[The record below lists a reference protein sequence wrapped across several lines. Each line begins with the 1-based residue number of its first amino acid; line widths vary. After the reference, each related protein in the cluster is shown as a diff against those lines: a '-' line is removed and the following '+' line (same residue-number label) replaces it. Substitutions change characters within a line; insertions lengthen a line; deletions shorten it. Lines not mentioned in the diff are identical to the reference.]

1 MIPTMLLDHLPIQN
15 SEVYLLGASRAPS
28 IPPPSPPSPATP
40 GELDCS
46 PPLDDLMSITPP
58 ETQDPTPLFKQRLS
72 NAVHVLSTEATALS
86 CLARLYDTDP
96 IARQGFNSAVE
107 AITRFKGDKGKLI
120 ISGVGKSGHIAK
132 KLVATMNSLRI
143 HATYLHPTEA
153 LHGDLGKVG
162 KYDSIILITFSGKT
176 VELLSLLPHFDPSLP
191 LIVITSH
198 TDPSTCDIV
207 KHRPDAM
214 LLPAPIHRSETDSFG
229 FSAPTT
235 STTMALALGDAL
247 AVAVSNELYA
257 NVAAVFLQ
265 NHPGG
270 AIGASLKRPQ
280 KLSDICIRFSDIPDI
295 SNHSATGA
303 HVLMSAYRSETGWV
317 RLGMDIVVPPRRIQK
332 LQPDHMDEAA
342 SQIYDLMVSRKDW
355 IEIAAE
361 TVLPTTRDWIESQ
374 RQGAFSSRYS
384 DDSILALIDGDE
396 IVGFI
401 EIGELMT

>member
-1 MIPTMLLDHLPIQN
+1 MMVLDHLPIQN

-46 PPLDDLMSITPP
+46 PPMDDLMSITPP

-96 IARQGFNSAVE
+96 IARHGFNSAVE

-191 LIVITSH
+191 LIVMTSH
-198 TDPSTCDIV
+198 THPSTCDIV
-207 KHRPDAM
+207 KHRPDAI
-214 LLPAPIHRSETDSFG
+214 LLPAPIHRSEIDSFG

-257 NVAAVFLQ
+257 NVATIFLQ

-280 KLSDICIRFSDIPDI
+280 KLSDICIRFSGIPDI
-295 SNHSATGA
+295 SDQSTTGA

-317 RLGMDIVVPPRRIQK
+317 RLGKDIVVSPRRIQK
-332 LQPDHMDEAA
+332 LQPDHMDEPA
-342 SQIYDLMVSRKDW
+342 SQIYNLMVSRKEW

-361 TVLPTTRDWIESQ
+361 TVLPTTRDWIEGQ
-374 RQGAFSSRYS
+374 RQGSLPSRYA
-384 DDSILALIDGDE
+384 DDSILALMDGDE